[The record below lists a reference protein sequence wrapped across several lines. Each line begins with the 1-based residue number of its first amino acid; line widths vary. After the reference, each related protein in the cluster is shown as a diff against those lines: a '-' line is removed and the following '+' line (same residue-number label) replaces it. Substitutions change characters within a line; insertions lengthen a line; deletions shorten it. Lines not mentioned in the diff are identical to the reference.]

1 MKTKKATV
9 PLASLRER
17 RIALGLS
24 QAKLAA
30 ELGVAPMT
38 VSRWELG
45 AMGVARPGWLDVML
59 GLLELRHRRVANG
72 GSVDGGGSV
81 EGN

>member
-30 ELGVAPMT
+30 ELGVAPMS
-38 VSRWELG
+38 VSRWEVG
-45 AMGVARPGWLDVML
+45 SIGCARPGWLDVVL
-59 GLLELRHRRVANG
+59 TLLESRHAAPCG
-72 GSVDGGGSV
+72 EVDIATGTR
-81 EGN
+81 

>member
-38 VSRWELG
+38 VSRWEL
-45 AMGVARPGWLDVML
+45 ARWG
-59 GLLELRHRRVANG
+59 
-72 GSVDGGGSV
+72 
-81 EGN
+81 